1 MIKVR
6 MQPEIETDPLGGWQL
21 DFWVFDGFDYTT
33 PFREML
39 AEIAQALGKD
49 PQSDLQ
55 LPEYEANEDFV
66 EGILQFNSTP
76 LGVYY
81 EHALGYLSLTS
92 DNEAILQE
100 VANRIRPRVQI
111 V

>member
-6 MQPEIETDPLGGWQL
+6 TQPEIEPSSSGGWQL
-21 DFWVFDGFDYTT
+21 MFWVLDGFDYGT

-49 PQSDLQ
+49 SQDDLQ
-55 LPEYEANEDFV
+55 LPPYEAYEDFV
-66 EGILQFNSTP
+66 EGVIQFDGTP

-81 EHALGYLSLTS
+81 EHSLSYLSLTS
-92 DNEAILQE
+92 DSEAVLYE
-100 VANRIRPRVQI
+100 VANRIQPRVQI